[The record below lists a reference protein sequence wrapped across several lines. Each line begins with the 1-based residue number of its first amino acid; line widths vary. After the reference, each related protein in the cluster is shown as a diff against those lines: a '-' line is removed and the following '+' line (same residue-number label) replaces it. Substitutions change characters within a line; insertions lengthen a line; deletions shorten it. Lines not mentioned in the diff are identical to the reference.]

1 MALACTVRARNPQ
14 KSVEIRVGKKGNR
27 YKSYTNSAA
36 WLGLLA
42 CSVLNICSNF
52 ACIYHFRCQL
62 IHLQFFCFFFPGH
75 GTFIQRPLYLT
86 LRPSHSCS
94 ASSLR
99 WRRWSC
105 RFRDT
110 RYGGCRICPQQR
122 QQWGERHSRRHR
134 VRSDV
139 RTKCAAAS
147 EHPIK
152 TKAGIEHISAT
163 RGPVRR
169 QPNVLPGG
177 THHYG
182 RTSSRLGAQQ
192 QHVGWWFCLQ
202 L

>member
-1 MALACTVRARNPQ
+1 MALACTVRACNPQ

-27 YKSYTNSAA
+27 YKSCTNSAA
-36 WLGLLA
+36 WMGLLA

-52 ACIYHFRCQL
+52 TCIYYYRCHL
-62 IHLQFFCFFFPGH
+62 IHLQFCFFFPGH
-75 GTFIQRPLYLT
+75 GTFIQRSFYLN

-94 ASSLR
+94 ASPLH
-99 WRRWSC
+99 WRGWSC
-105 RFRDT
+105 GFRDT
-110 RYGGCRICPQQR
+110 RYGGCWICPQQR
-122 QQWGERHSRRHR
+122 QQWGRGHR

-152 TKAGIEHISAT
+152 AKACIEHISTT

-169 QPNVLPGG
+169 QPNVLPRG
-177 THHYG
+177 THRIG

-192 QHVGWWFCLQ
+192 
-202 L
+202 